1 MLDVEQVKKLFL
13 LYNYKIERLEKE
25 YLVFSYSN
33 PYDAVEIVPILG
45 MEKQEIERIQSE
57 FQEAGYAVKV
67 NNCKNIEEIENY
79 LFNLFFHVEA
89 SNKRNRQKYSNYVDK
104 IMEPYNRRIKQVP
117 SAELKKY
124 EYINISYLLEE
135 NFMLQPTS
143 IPLIDSLQKDIAAMD
158 ARLLIVEAAAGF
170 GKTSTVYELL
180 DRLSIPKVNIRPFLM
195 ELSKDRSASTFRY
208 LLLSQIEENF
218 DITLKANVVIHNIQK
233 GRIPLILDGFD
244 ELLSKDLDNGN
255 SNPDFK
261 EVESMLYT
269 IVSLLKDHAK
279 IVLTTRKTAIFSGET
294 FYEWYLKHSVNQ
306 SFSVSRYQL
315 QEPSAQEWLPK
326 QRLESLVSE
335 TLRALENPVL
345 LGYLRYIDDS
355 NFSKIQKTNSLVN
368 SYFDF
373 LLRREIERQNLPFSV
388 REQLDIFEKLSLYF
402 AGFDIS
408 SDSRENVK
416 GAIAE
421 LAAKEIINNVSIQH
435 DESTL
440 TNALTNHA
448 LLDRKENGNIGFIN
462 DFIFINLLSISIK
475 DINDSYVIFF
485 QNEISYSLLEKII
498 FSASTWNTKNRE
510 LLYKAL
516 LEKCK
521 LNSILKFW
529 ADVKLTDRVNDTL
542 LGISLEGNFIKS
554 VYFGIDD
561 VLITKCTFSNIS
573 FLGCYF
579 NFNNI
584 SECTFINCSFDHDCE
599 KDGISSE
606 CEFYNCEDKQN
617 KIVEVIDEAKEVD
630 CIPTI
635 DNFDKSILAKYFQ
648 VDNRSRRMRMIS
660 KIREEYDFKV
670 FKKHFSA
677 LVKNKYIFING
688 DKSFITDLGVSYYIT
703 L

>member
-1 MLDVEQVKKLFL
+1 MLDIEQVKKLFL

-33 PYDAVEIVPILG
+33 PYDAVEVVPILG
-45 MEKQEIERIQSE
+45 LEKQEIERIQSE
-57 FQEAGYAVKV
+57 FQEAGYAVKI

-89 SNKRNRQKYSNYVDK
+89 SNKRNRQKYNNYVDK
-104 IMEPYNRRIKQVP
+104 IMEPYNRRIKQVS
-117 SAELKKY
+117 SAKLKKY

-135 NFMLQPTS
+135 NFVLQPVS
-143 IPLIDSLQKDIAAMD
+143 IPLIDSLQEDIEAMD

-180 DRLSIPKVNIRPFLM
+180 DRLSIKVNIRPFLM

-261 EVESMLYT
+261 EVESMLST
-269 IVSLLKDHAK
+269 IVSLLKDQAK

-326 QRLESLVSE
+326 QRLDSLISE

-355 NFSKIQKTNSLVN
+355 NFNEIKKTNSLVN

-388 REQLDIFEKLSLYF
+388 SEQLDIFEKLSLYF

-475 DINDSYVIFF
+475 DINDSYVNFF
-485 QNEISYSLLEKII
+485 QTEISYSLLEKII
-498 FSASTWNTKNRE
+498 FSASTWNAENRK

-516 LEKCK
+516 LKKCK
-521 LNSILKFW
+521 LNNILRFW
-529 ADVKLTDRVNDTL
+529 AGVKLTDKVNDTL
-542 LGISLEGNFIKS
+542 FGISLEGNFVKS
-554 VYFGIDD
+554 VYFGIDN
-561 VLITKCTFSNIS
+561 VLIKKCTFSNIS
-573 FLGCYF
+573 FLNCYF

-584 SECTFINCSFDHDCE
+584 IECTFINCRFDENCE
-599 KDGISSE
+599 KDGSSFE
-606 CEFYNCEDKQN
+606 CEFYNCEDKLN
-617 KIVEVIDEAKEVD
+617 NIVEVVDESKDIDSS
-630 CIPTI
+630 ILTI

-660 KIREEYDFKV
+660 KIREEYESKV
-670 FKKHFSA
+670 FKKHFNT